1 MELFIPAILEPESL
15 DRIAVNKVFIVV
27 LSLIFMK
34 KSVRLG
40 IIAVVIIALL
50 LGGYLLYVSG
60 PEISATGN
68 AEVKANPDM
77 ISVYAN
83 SQARDKDSSI
93 AQQKALEISDKFVA
107 ELHALGIEDKDI
119 ELSNYNV
126 YEDFD
131 WSSSERKS
139 LGFIASQSITVK
151 LLEFNKTL
159 EVIKAA
165 TTAGALV
172 NGINYELSMA
182 KQNEYKAQ
190 ALRQAGEDAKIKA
203 ESLAA
208 GFGRKLGKLV
218 SVQSQDFNYQPY
230 PLYAKADVMTVSE
243 NAGAESSIASIS
255 PSDLTVTASVSAT
268 YSMTRF

>member
-1 MELFIPAILEPESL
+1 
-15 DRIAVNKVFIVV
+15 
-27 LSLIFMK
+27 MK
-34 KSVRLG
+34 KKFVWLITAAV
-40 IIAVVIIALL
+40 IIAVIA
-50 LGGYLLYVSG
+50 GAYMLYVSG
-60 PEISATGN
+60 PQISATGN

-83 SQARDKDSSI
+83 SQARDKDNSL
-93 AQQKALEISDKFVA
+93 AQEKALEISDKFVS

-139 LGFIASQSITVK
+139 LGFVASQQITVK
-151 LLEFNKTL
+151 LSEFNKTL
-159 EVIKAA
+159 SVIKAA

-172 NGINYELSMA
+172 SGINYELSLA

-190 ALRQAGEDAKIKA
+190 ALKMAGEDAKVKA
-203 ESLAA
+203 ESLAS
-208 GFGRKLGKLV
+208 GFGRELGRLV
-218 SVQSQDFNYQPY
+218 SVQSQDFNYIPY
-230 PLYAKADVMTVSE
+230 PLYAKADIMAVSE
-243 NAGAESSIASIS
+243 NTGAESAISSIS
-255 PSDLTVTASVSAT
+255 PAELTVSASVSAT